1 MPSNRPKR
9 RARPTRASLVLRS
22 LAVGAL
28 VLVAFLYY
36 RPLRTYVDTRER
48 VERQQAEVA
57 SLRAR
62 KDALER
68 RLGVATSEAALLRE
82 ARRLGYVKPDEQ
94 LFIVRGVGGSGGAAG
109 RSIGS
114 NG

>member
-1 MPSNRPKR
+1 MRSNRRKR
-9 RARPTRASLVLRS
+9 RPRPTRSSIVLRS

-57 SLRAR
+57 ALRA
-62 KDALER
+62 KKNALER
-68 RLGVATSEAALLRE
+68 RLAAATSEVALLRE
-82 ARRLGYVKPDEQ
+82 ARRLSFVKPDEQ
-94 LFIVRGVGGSGGAAG
+94 LFIVRGIGASGSRGA

-114 NG
+114 DG